1 MWGPTHT
8 QPTNQESPDSHEDR
22 LGRVRHVVQE
32 ERRANIQQGQVLVAE
47 EFIRSVISRVGP
59 MRRSQDQIPRSFRR
73 QQWSALNV
81 PLMWAAAEGDRDCGV
96 LRWLRSRADTLPP
109 LSVGGE
115 DVSAHDAAVVGW
127 ALNPDKTC
135 RNGFTT
141 RVSHVPDGE
150 PISAGEHRNGSGTQR
165 STEMCAEW
173 AARRCTSTL

>member
-1 MWGPTHT
+1 M
-8 QPTNQESPDSHEDR
+8 
-22 LGRVRHVVQE
+22 QE
-32 ERRANIQQGQVLVAE
+32 ERRANIQQRQVLVAE

-59 MRRSQDQIPRSFRR
+59 VRRSQDQIPRSLRR
-73 QQWSALNV
+73 QQWSVLNV
-81 PLMWAAAEGDRDCGV
+81 TLMWAAAEGDRDCGV

-127 ALNPDKTC
+127 EVLHNTMRSWALNPDKTC

-150 PISAGEHRNGSGTQR
+150 PISAGEHKNGSGTLR
-165 STEMCAEW
+165 SSEMCMEW
-173 AARRCTSTL
+173 VVRRCTSTL